1 MIQILNMKDCCGCTA
16 CASICPH
23 NAITMI
29 PDSLGFLYP
38 KVDNDKCVECGLCE
52 KVCQFKK
59 EYDRSFNLLQSDA
72 YAVRHK
78 DLNEIMKSRSGA
90 AFVALSDYVLEHS
103 GVVYGVGYEGHFRV
117 VHKRAVT
124 KEERDEFRKSK
135 YVQSD
140 LKDTFCRVKED
151 LKLGRLVLFS
161 GTPCQTSGL
170 RSYIGKSF
178 QDNLILIDIVCHGV
192 PSPYVWRDY
201 LNYVENRKGERV
213 VEVNFTD
220 KLLFG
225 WRIHRESFVFE
236 SGDVTSSASFKY
248 LFYKH
253 VMLRRSCGVCPFTN
267 LTRPSDITIGDFW
280 GWQKSVPGFNDDDKG
295 VSLVLVNTVK
305 GRSLFEKIKSD
316 LEARQV
322 NLENCLQPNLMHPS
336 MEHPDRDKFEADF
349 GRMDFQ
355 HLMDK
360 YGDTGWRYKAS
371 EFKKKV
377 KGKLRRIKRKLKALL

>member
-1 MIQILNMKDCCGCTA
+1 MIQIEDPKNCCGCTA
-16 CASICPH
+16 CASVCAH
-23 NAITMI
+23 HAITME
-29 PDSLGFLYP
+29 PDVLGFLYP
-38 KVDNDKCVECGLCE
+38 KVNNSKCVDCGLCD
-52 KVCQFKK
+52 KVCQFNPD
-59 EYDRSFNLLQSDA
+59 YDRSYNLSQADA

-78 DLNEIMKSRSGA
+78 DINEIMNSRSGA

-103 GVVYGVGYEGHFRV
+103 GVVYGVGYEDHFRA

-124 KEERDEFRKSK
+124 KGERDEFRKSK

-140 LKDTFCRVKED
+140 LKDVFRQVKED
-151 LKLGRLVLFS
+151 LKNGCLVLFS

-170 RSYIGKSF
+170 RSYIGKSL
-178 QDNLILIDIVCHGV
+178 QDNLLLVDIVCHGV

-201 LNYVENRKGERV
+201 LDYVEKQKGEKAKI
-213 VEVNFTD
+213 VNFRD
-220 KLLFG
+220 KALFG
-225 WRIHRESFVFE
+225 WQIHKESILFG
-236 SGDVTSSASFKY
+236 SGDIYTSASFKY

-253 VMLRRSCGVCPFTN
+253 VMLRRSCGVCHFTN

-305 GRSLFEKIKSD
+305 GRSLFEKIKSELD
-316 LEARQV
+316 VRQV
-322 NLENCLQPNLMHPS
+322 ILENCLQPNLMHPS

-349 GRMDFQ
+349 GRMDFR
-355 HLMDK
+355 HIMDK
-360 YGDTGWRYKAS
+360 YGDTGWRYKVS

-377 KGKLRRIKRKLKALL
+377 RGKLRRIKKRILRK